1 MLPEIDSYILL
12 CLNLVLAGGA
22 VFFLGLKKRKENLIP
37 GRGAG
42 FLTCLWMPEFAVFD
56 MGMIRLVQFIMEGI
70 GQAGEKSVELY
81 AAGILMTES
90 MTALF
95 PLWTILYSGAWNFR
109 ILNPDCRAGG
119 TSDGKGHHGRGTWLE
134 REGEFLPGM
143 FLLLWL
149 GMCVWREET
158 RGGIPAGLFFYFLF
172 FFLLESAKEKRYG
185 QYSRSRWENG
195 LSADNTITPDSV
207 QRQRQ
212 MEYLKNIDRQYQRTR
227 ELWHDL
233 KNHIG
238 ILEILVKEEKFR
250 DMTDYLDSFKKDVE
264 YRMIPMKTGCAA
276 VDALLGDK
284 LYRAGKNNVEMS
296 LQLCSLSGLR
306 LDVTDLCV
314 VLGNLLDNALE
325 ACGRMPDNR
334 RMSLRLRQEDDFYYL
349 TVSNTA
355 PRPVEAKDGYV
366 SGKKDRQNGVGH
378 GLGLRSVE
386 RIAHRYGG
394 LLVTDYSNGE
404 FKVMVRMH
412 IL

>member
-1 MLPEIDSYILL
+1 
-12 CLNLVLAGGA
+12 
-22 VFFLGLKKRKENLIP
+22 
-37 GRGAG
+37 
-42 FLTCLWMPEFAVFD
+42 
-56 MGMIRLVQFIMEGI
+56 
-70 GQAGEKSVELY
+70 
-81 AAGILMTES
+81 
-90 MTALF
+90 
-95 PLWTILYSGAWNFR
+95 
-109 ILNPDCRAGG
+109 
-119 TSDGKGHHGRGTWLE
+119 
-134 REGEFLPGM
+134 
-143 FLLLWL
+143 
-149 GMCVWREET
+149 
-158 RGGIPAGLFFYFLF
+158 
-172 FFLLESAKEKRYG
+172 
-185 QYSRSRWENG
+185 
-195 LSADNTITPDSV
+195 
-207 QRQRQ
+207 